1 MFFITSD
8 LWFVACEAI
17 QVTGDTSSGLYSEG
31 GLYLP
36 TDKRAS
42 DAPNNPVWRNALGN
56 RFISNNLSIDGW
68 KIVSEDG
75 LTTGDYYCK
84 SKHIFIIFTIA
95 SIYSEYSCA

>member
-17 QVTGDTSSGLYSEG
+17 QVTGDTSSDINSEG

-42 DAPNNPVWRNALGN
+42 DAPNNPVWRNSAGN
-56 RFISNNLSIDGW
+56 RFIFNTGSEKGWRIGDEESLTDGSCN
-68 KIVSEDG
+68 KKY
-75 LTTGDYYCK
+75 TFTYQ
-84 SKHIFIIFTIA
+84 IFHT
-95 SIYSEYSCA
+95 S